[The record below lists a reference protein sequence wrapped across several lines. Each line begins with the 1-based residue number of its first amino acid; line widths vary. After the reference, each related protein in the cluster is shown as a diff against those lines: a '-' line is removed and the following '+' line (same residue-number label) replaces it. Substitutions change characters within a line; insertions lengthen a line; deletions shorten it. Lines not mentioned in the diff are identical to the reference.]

1 MYRRYCWCSPC
12 ATIAMEIESQ
22 IYLIR
27 GLKVML
33 DHDLAE
39 LYGVPTHRLNE
50 QVRRNI
56 ERFPADF
63 MFPLTNQE
71 FAILISQFAISK
83 KVEGRGG
90 RRKPPLV
97 FTEQGIA
104 MLSSVLHSDRAI
116 EVNIAIMRAFVKMRQ
131 ALSLNRDLEKKLN
144 EMEAR
149 YEGKFKVVFDAI
161 KELMSAHS
169 VPRKRIIGLNKEED

>member
-1 MYRRYCWCSPC
+1 
-12 ATIAMEIESQ
+12 MEIESQ

-39 LYGVPTHRLNE
+39 LYQIPTKHLKQ
-50 QVRRNI
+50 QVKRNS
-56 ERFPADF
+56 ERFPSDF

-71 FAILISQFAISK
+71 LAILRSQFVTS
-83 KVEGRGG
+83 RLDWGG
-90 RRKPPLV
+90 TRYAPMA

-131 ALSLNRDLEKKLN
+131 SLSLHKDLEKKLN
-144 EMEAR
+144 EMESR

-161 KELMSAHS
+161 KELMSTHS
-169 VPRKRIIGLNKEED
+169 VPRKRVIGLNKEEE

>member
-1 MYRRYCWCSPC
+1 
-12 ATIAMEIESQ
+12 MEIESQ

-39 LYGVPTHRLNE
+39 LYGVPTKRLKE
-50 QVRRNI
+50 QVRRNH

-63 MFPLTNQE
+63 MFILTNQE
-71 FAILISQFAISK
+71 LVILRSQFATS
-83 KVEGRGG
+83 RLDWGG
-90 RRKPPLV
+90 LRYQPMA
-97 FTEQGIA
+97 FTEQGIS
-104 MLSSVLHSDRAI
+104 MLSSVLHSDRVI

-161 KELMSAHS
+161 KELMSAHA
-169 VPRKRIIGLNKEED
+169 VPRKRIIGLNKKVE

>member
-1 MYRRYCWCSPC
+1 
-12 ATIAMEIESQ
+12 MEIESQ

-39 LYGVPTHRLNE
+39 LYQIPTKRLNE
-50 QVRRNI
+50 QVKRNLG
-56 ERFPADF
+56 RFPADF
-63 MFPLTNQE
+63 MFSLTNQE
-71 FAILISQFAISK
+71 LAILKSQFATS
-83 KVEGRGG
+83 RLDWGG
-90 RRKPPLV
+90 RRKATQA

-131 ALSLNRDLEKKLN
+131 ALSLHRDLEKKLN

-161 KELMSAHS
+161 KELMSAHA
-169 VPRKRIIGLNKEED
+169 VPRKRIIGLKKED